1 MSRIVAA
8 FRFVMGVS
16 MVAAGAALAAPLCGR
31 LVTEVARQRPTLTQP
46 AAWPDPAAAAVPP
59 TPEGLAAPAPTLAV
73 EAATAAWPLGEDVA
87 GVAAP
92 VPLDPHY
99 QPPPPPLPLPPVT
112 GDLISAGPEVAAAYR
127 STLDV
132 PPPPLLDA
140 QRPPPLAA
148 GWTAHEVAAAP
159 VAEMPAAVVP
169 QTYVIRDGDDLTGIA
184 TRFYGHASAAT
195 AIWSANRDVVPDP
208 NVLPIGA
215 VVRLPPPWTVLAARG
230 VDPRA
235 IEPQAAAAAAP
246 RPVEPPAPTA
256 TRPVGWLPAGQP
268 PVAAAAPGQPV
279 AQRPAAVRVAPGETL
294 ATLARRFYGDARQAA
309 RIWEANRDRLRS
321 PQLVVAGMELRLP

>member
-1 MSRIVAA
+1 
-8 FRFVMGVS
+8 
-16 MVAAGAALAAPLCGR
+16 
-31 LVTEVARQRPTLTQP
+31 
-46 AAWPDPAAAAVPP
+46 
-59 TPEGLAAPAPTLAV
+59 
-73 EAATAAWPLGEDVA
+73 
-87 GVAAP
+87 
-92 VPLDPHY
+92 
-99 QPPPPPLPLPPVT
+99 VT
-112 GDLISAGPEVAAAYR
+112 GDLTAAGPEVASTYR

-140 QRPPPLAA
+140 HRPPPLAA
-148 GWTAHEVAAAP
+148 GWTAHDVAAAP

-235 IEPQAAAAAAP
+235 IEPQAAAAP

-256 TRPVGWLPAGQP
+256 TRPVGWLPVGQP

-279 AQRPAAVRVAPGETL
+279 ARRPAAVRVAPGETL
-294 ATLARRFYGDARQAA
+294 ATLARRFYGDERQAA